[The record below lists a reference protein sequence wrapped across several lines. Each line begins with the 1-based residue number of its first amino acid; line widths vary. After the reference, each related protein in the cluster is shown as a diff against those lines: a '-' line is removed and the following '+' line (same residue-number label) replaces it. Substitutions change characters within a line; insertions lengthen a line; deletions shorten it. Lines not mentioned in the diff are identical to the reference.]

1 MTEPRPPAEGGAAAP
16 TPGETR
22 RTARLR
28 WGLAAAGVALAAL
41 LVVMGVL
48 SRDDSSRVWAGSG
61 ALLAVLVLATLLVAQ
76 LVAQLGQ
83 RVARPW
89 LLYALVPV
97 SAALATL
104 TWLLG
109 WVGFP
114 GAWVWWVPGAIVSAL
129 PLWTLGFLGRRDAGH
144 QATSRD

>member
-1 MTEPRPPAEGGAAAP
+1 MTEPRPPAEGGATAH
-16 TPGETR
+16 TPGEAR

-28 WGLAAAGVALAAL
+28 WGLVAAGVALAAL

-61 ALLAVLVLATLLVAQ
+61 ALLAVLVLAAL

-129 PLWTLGFLGRRDAGH
+129 PLWTLGFLGRRDAGR